1 MNERCTNPGHWIW
14 HTEFPHRFDP
24 DEGPYLAVRS
34 GTLDAQVQII
44 EAMIEEGMSA
54 EQMVALW
61 KLDGQFPEEVVAI
74 IGAAMAYWVQ
84 RAREE
89 DV

>member
-1 MNERCTNPGHWIW
+1 
-14 HTEFPHRFDP
+14 
-24 DEGPYLAVRS
+24 
-34 GTLDAQVQII
+34 VQII